1 MNLRRKYRTKYI
13 KKGLTCLTVDDYLA
27 LLENV
32 KQKNQNKHGVITFNA
47 RCPLHHN
54 HPNGDKTPSL
64 LISEGVT
71 QPVVYY
77 CQSQGGQHGPCN
89 NRNLTNW
96 FVRQFKKSKKLYTY
110 GYGYAYSTHDKVKVE
125 TPISRALRER
135 VKRLEAG
142 DE

>member
-1 MNLRRKYRTKYI
+1 MQIFVKT
-13 KKGLTCLTVDDYLA
+13 LTGKTITLDVEPTDTI
-27 LLENV
+27 ENV

-54 HPNGDKTPSL
+54 HPNGDRTPSL

-110 GYGYAYSTHDKVKVE
+110 GYGYAYSTHDKVK
-125 TPISRALRER
+125 
-135 VKRLEAG
+135 LEVG
-142 DE
+142 NE